1 MELNKRKYRKAEVL
15 EILEKVE
22 ELHNTEI
29 SNFKT
34 SISELLEEN
43 KKLQIELTTLKE
55 RETLALETLKS
66 AQEKAEEIEEK
77 SRISYEL
84 AIKKISIFI
93 ERWNSYF
100 RKLSEKY
107 PYYPEV
113 QASIELK
120 DKVSQ
125 ILKGKDYAI
134 SLDKAEIMLSDKEKQ
149 LKGKANFDPKSKIQ
163 DYISSTSDTGFNL
176 DEVLN
181 PGVLKLED
189 LCKELGLTDAD

>member
-15 EILEKVE
+15 DILEDIEVE
-22 ELHNTEI
+22 HNTAI
-29 SNFKT
+29 SNLKT
-34 SISELLEEN
+34 SLSDLSEEN
-43 KKLQIELTTLKE
+43 KKLKIELATLKE

-66 AQEKAEEIEEK
+66 AQEKAEDIEEK

-93 ERWNSYF
+93 ERWNGYF

-120 DKVSQ
+120 EKVSQ
-125 ILKGKDYAI
+125 IIKGKDYAT
-134 SLDKAEIMLSDKEKQ
+134 SLDKAEILLSDKEKQ
-149 LKGKANFDPKSKIQ
+149 LNGKASFDPKSKIQ
-163 DYISSTSDTGFNL
+163 DYIASTSDSGFNL

-189 LCKELGLTDAD
+189 LCKELGLTDED

>member
-15 EILEKVE
+15 EILEKIE

-34 SISELLEEN
+34 SISELVEEN
-43 KKLQIELTTLKE
+43 KKLQIELATLKE

-125 ILKGKDYAI
+125 ILKGKDYAT

-149 LKGKANFDPKSKIQ
+149 LNGKGSFDPKSKIQ
-163 DYISSTSDTGFNL
+163 DYIASTSDSGFNL

>member
-1 MELNKRKYRKAEVL
+1 MELLKRKYRKAEVL
-15 EILEKVE
+15 DIIENVGAEYK
-22 ELHNTEI
+22 TEI
-29 SNFKT
+29 SNQKT
-34 SISELLEEN
+34 SINELLEEN
-43 KKLQIELTTLKE
+43 KKLQLELAMYKE
-55 RETLALETLKS
+55 RETLALETLKI

-84 AIKKISIFI
+84 AVKKISTFI

-100 RKLSEKY
+100 KKLSEKY

-120 DKVSQ
+120 EKVGQ
-125 ILKGKDYAI
+125 LLKGKDCAI
-134 SLDKAEIMLSDKEKQ
+134 SLDKAEIMLSEKEKQ
-149 LKGKANFDPKSKIQ
+149 INGKSLFDPKSKIQ
-163 DYISSTSDTGFNL
+163 DYIASTSDSGFNL

>member
-15 EILEKVE
+15 EIIEKVE
-22 ELHNTEI
+22 ELHGTEI

-34 SISELLEEN
+34 SISELVEEN
-43 KKLQIELTTLKE
+43 KKLQIELATLKE

-100 RKLSEKY
+100 KKLSEKY

-125 ILKGKDYAI
+125 IVKGKDYAT

-149 LKGKANFDPKSKIQ
+149 LNGKANFDPKCKIQ
-163 DYISSTSDTGFNL
+163 DYIASTCNTGFNL

-189 LCKELGLTDAD
+189 LCKELGLTDED

>member
-15 EILEKVE
+15 DLMEEIEKE
-22 ELHNTEI
+22 HNAVV
-29 SNFKT
+29 SNLKT
-34 SISELLEEN
+34 SLSELSEEN
-43 KKLQIELTTLKE
+43 KRLQIELATLKE
-55 RETLALETLKS
+55 RETLALDTLKS

-120 DKVSQ
+120 EKVSQ
-125 ILKGKDYAI
+125 ILKGKDYAT
-134 SLDKAEIMLSDKEKQ
+134 SLDKAEILLSDKEKQ
-149 LKGKANFDPKSKIQ
+149 LNGKASFDPKSKIQ
-163 DYISSTSDTGFNL
+163 DYIASTSDSGFNL

>member
-134 SLDKAEIMLSDKEKQ
+134 SLDKAEIMLTDKEKQ

-163 DYISSTSDTGFNL
+163 DYIASTSDTGFNL

>member
-15 EILEKVE
+15 DILEAIEVE
-22 ELHNTEI
+22 HNTTI
-29 SNFKT
+29 SNLKT
-34 SISELLEEN
+34 SLGELSEEN
-43 KKLQIELTTLKE
+43 KKLKIELATLKE

-120 DKVSQ
+120 EKVSQ
-125 ILKGKDYAI
+125 IIKGKDYAM

-149 LKGKANFDPKSKIQ
+149 LNGKASFDPKSKIQ
-163 DYISSTSDTGFNL
+163 DYIASTSDSGFNL

-189 LCKELGLTDAD
+189 LCKELGLTDEE

>member
-15 EILEKVE
+15 DILEE
-22 ELHNTEI
+22 IESEHNSTI
-29 SNFKT
+29 SNLKT
-34 SISELLEEN
+34 SLGELSEEN
-43 KKLQIELTTLKE
+43 KKLKIELSKLKE
-55 RETLALETLKS
+55 RELLTLETLKS

-77 SRISYEL
+77 SRIAYKL

-93 ERWNSYF
+93 DRWNSYF
-100 RKLSEKY
+100 SKLSEKY

-125 ILKGKDYAI
+125 IIKGKDYAT
-134 SLDKAEIMLSDKEKQ
+134 SLDNAEIILSEKERQ
-149 LKGKANFDPKSKIQ
+149 LKGKTSFDPKSKIQ
-163 DYISSTSDTGFNL
+163 DYIASTSDSGFNL

-181 PGVLKLED
+181 PGTLKLED

>member
-15 EILEKVE
+15 DILEAIEVE
-22 ELHNTEI
+22 HNTTI
-29 SNFKT
+29 SNLKT
-34 SISELLEEN
+34 SLGELSEEN
-43 KKLQIELTTLKE
+43 KKLKIELATLKE

-125 ILKGKDYAI
+125 IIKGKDYAT
-134 SLDKAEIMLSDKEKQ
+134 SLDNAEIILSEKERQ
-149 LKGKANFDPKSKIQ
+149 LKGKTSFDPKSKIQ
-163 DYISSTSDTGFNL
+163 DYIASTSDSGFNL

-181 PGVLKLED
+181 PGTLKLED

>member
-43 KKLQIELTTLKE
+43 KKLKIELTTLKE

>member
-15 EILEKVE
+15 EIIEKVE
-22 ELHNTEI
+22 ELHGTEI

-34 SISELLEEN
+34 SISELVEEN
-43 KKLQIELTTLKE
+43 KKLQIELATLKE

-100 RKLSEKY
+100 KKLSEKY

-125 ILKGKDYAI
+125 IIKGKDYAT

-149 LKGKANFDPKSKIQ
+149 LNGKANFDPKSKIQ
-163 DYISSTSDTGFNL
+163 DYIASTCNTGFNL

-189 LCKELGLTDAD
+189 LCKELGLTDED

>member
-15 EILEKVE
+15 DILEAIEVE
-22 ELHNTEI
+22 HSTTI
-29 SNFKT
+29 SNLKT
-34 SISELLEEN
+34 SLGELSEEN
-43 KKLQIELTTLKE
+43 KKLKIELATLKE

-120 DKVSQ
+120 EKVSQ
-125 ILKGKDYAI
+125 IIKGKDYAV

-149 LKGKANFDPKSKIQ
+149 LNGKASFDPKSKIQ
-163 DYISSTSDTGFNL
+163 DYIASTSDSGFNL

-189 LCKELGLTDAD
+189 LCKELGLTDEE

>member
-163 DYISSTSDTGFNL
+163 DYIASTSDTGFNL